1 MAAGRPME
9 DRQPDCPRL
18 RPALQRRSLV
28 RRCVGQAVLPPL
40 VGIFGVAALG
50 SVNAQESAGRAGWSI
65 VPDIGIRETLTDNLH
80 LASSDRR
87 AELITEVSPRLRLSS
102 NTGLVRGFLDYS
114 LTGIVYARESSSN
127 AVQQALRATGSV
139 EAIEKWV
146 YIDASASIS
155 QQNISALGTQTVGS
169 SLPNDNRTE
178 VASVR
183 LSPYVRGRLGGFAEY
198 EARVSF
204 EATNSKQS
212 NADSRS
218 TVASLHIGSDAASFA
233 RLGWAADYSHLAT
246 DFSAS
251 GAGGNTID
259 RLTASLT
266 LAATP
271 ELRLTA
277 RAGRESN
284 DYSAPNNGSSATW
297 GWSAT
302 WAPSERTTLDVS
314 QDRRFF
320 GKSHSVRFEHR
331 MPRSVWTFSDTQDI
345 STNASGAG
353 AAGQRTVFDLLFA
366 QFASIA
372 PDPVLRTALVDA
384 YLLNNGLTRATLAS
398 GGILTAGPSVQRNQ
412 RLSLAVLGVRT
423 TLLVSAFHTD
433 THALDVASTVSGD
446 LANGNAVR
454 QNGQS
459 VNLSHRLTPLSAI
472 SADFT
477 RTHVTTAAGGQR
489 TDLRS
494 LTATW
499 STRFGARLD
508 GSLSLRRAVFDAAT
522 NPYSENALIANL
534 RVQF

>member
-1 MAAGRPME
+1 ME
-9 DRQPDCPRL
+9 DRRPDGPRR
-18 RPALQRRSLV
+18 RPALHCRSLV

-50 SVNAQESAGRAGWSI
+50 SVSAQESAGRAGWSI

-80 LASSDRR
+80 LTSTDRR
-87 AELITEVSPRLRLSS
+87 AELITELSPRIRLSS

-114 LTGIVYARESSSN
+114 LTGLVYARESSAST
-127 AVQQALRATGSV
+127 VQQSLRAAGSV
-139 EAIEKWV
+139 EAIEKWA

-155 QQNISALGTQTVGS
+155 QQSISALGTQTADS

-183 LSPYVRGRLGGFAEY
+183 LAPYVRGRLGGFAEY

-204 EATNSKQS
+204 EATNSKHS
-212 NADSRS
+212 DADSRS
-218 TVASLHIGSDAASFA
+218 TVASLHLGSNAASFA
-233 RLGWAADYSHLAT
+233 RLGWAADFSHQAV
-246 DFSAS
+246 DFGSNA
-251 GAGGNTID
+251 AGSNVVD
-259 RLTASLT
+259 RLTGSLT
-266 LAATP
+266 FAVTP
-271 ELRLTA
+271 ELRLAA

-284 DYSAPNNGSSATW
+284 DYASSNNGSSTTW
-297 GWSAT
+297 GWSAA
-302 WAPSERTTLDVS
+302 WAPSERTHLDVS

-320 GKSHSVRFEHR
+320 GRSHSVRFEHR

-345 STNASGAG
+345 STNAAGAG

-372 PDPVLRTALVDA
+372 PDPVLRAALVDTF
-384 YLLNNGLTRATLAS
+384 LLNNGLSRATLAS
-398 GGILTAGPSVQRNQ
+398 GGILTTGTSVQRDQ
-412 RLSLAVLGVRT
+412 RLSFAVLGVRT
-423 TLLVSAFHTD
+423 TLLLSASRND
-433 THALDVASTVSGD
+433 TRALDAASTVSGD

-477 RTHVTTAAGGQR
+477 RTHVTTAAGGR
-489 TDLRS
+489 SNDLRS

>member
-1 MAAGRPME
+1 M
-9 DRQPDCPRL
+9 
-18 RPALQRRSLV
+18 
-28 RRCVGQAVLPPL
+28 PPL
-40 VGIFGVAALG
+40 VGIFGLAALG
-50 SVNAQESAGRAGWSI
+50 SVNAQETAGRSGWSI
-65 VPDIGIRETLTDNLH
+65 VPDIGIRETLTDNLR
-80 LASSDRR
+80 LASTDRR
-87 AELITEVSPRLRLSS
+87 AESITEVSPRLRLSS
-102 NTGLVRGFLDYS
+102 NTGMVQGSLDYS
-114 LTGIVYARESSSN
+114 LTGLVYARESSFN

-139 EAIEKWV
+139 EAIEKRA

-183 LSPYVRGRLGGFAEY
+183 LSPYLRGRLGGFAEY
-198 EARVSF
+198 EARLSF
-204 EATNSKQS
+204 EATNSKHS

-218 TVASLHIGSDAASFA
+218 TAASLHLGSDAAAFA
-233 RLGWAADYSHLAT
+233 RLGWAADYSHQAV
-246 DFSAS
+246 DFRAN
-251 GAGGNTID
+251 GAGSNTID
-259 RLTASLT
+259 RLTGSLT

-284 DYSAPNNGSSATW
+284 DYAAPNNGSSATW
-297 GWSAT
+297 GWSAK
-302 WAPSERTTLDVS
+302 WAPSERTSLDVS

-331 MPRSVWTFSDTQDI
+331 MPRSIWTFSDTQDI
-345 STNASGAG
+345 SINASGTG

-366 QFASIA
+366 QYASTA

-384 YLLNNGLTRATLAS
+384 LLLNSGQTRATLAS
-398 GGILTAGPSVQRNQ
+398 GGFLTAGASVQRDQ
-412 RLSLAVLGVRT
+412 RLSFAVLGVRT
-423 TLLVSAFHTD
+423 TLLLSAFRTN
-433 THALDVASTVSGD
+433 TRALDVAGTVSGD

-454 QNGQS
+454 QDGQS
-459 VNLSHRLTPLSAI
+459 VNLSHRLTPMSAI

-477 RTHVTTAAGGQR
+477 RTHVTTSAGGQD

>member
-1 MAAGRPME
+1 M
-9 DRQPDCPRL
+9 
-18 RPALQRRSLV
+18 V
-28 RRCVGQAVLPPL
+28 WRCVGQAVLPPL
-40 VGIFGVAALG
+40 VGILGVAAFG
-50 SVNAQESAGRAGWSI
+50 SVNAQESAARAGWSI

-80 LASSDRR
+80 LSNTDRR
-87 AELITEVSPRLRLSS
+87 TELITELSPRLRLSS
-102 NTGLVRGFLDYS
+102 NTGRVRGYIDYS
-114 LTGIVYARESSSN
+114 LTGLVYARESSSST
-127 AVQQALRATGSV
+127 VQQSLRATGNV
-139 EAIEKWV
+139 EAIEKWA

-155 QQNISALGTQTVGS
+155 QQNISALGTRTTDS

-198 EARVSF
+198 EARVSY
-204 EATNSKQS
+204 EATNSKHS

-218 TVASLHIGSDAASFA
+218 TGASLHLGSGAASFA
-233 RLGWAADYSHLAT
+233 RLGWAVDYSHQAV
-246 DFSAS
+246 DF
-251 GAGGNTID
+251 GANAAGSNVID
-259 RLTASLT
+259 RLVGSLR

-284 DYSAPNNGSSATW
+284 DYAAPNNGSALTW
-297 GWSAT
+297 GWSAA
-302 WAPSERTTLDVS
+302 WRPSERTTLDLAL
-314 QDRRFF
+314 DRRFF
-320 GKSHSVRFEHR
+320 GRSHSVRFEHR
-331 MPRSVWTFSDTQDI
+331 MPRSVWTFSDAQDI
-345 STNASGAG
+345 STNASATG
-353 AAGQRTVFDLLFA
+353 AAGPRTVFDLLFI

-372 PDPVLRTALVDA
+372 PDPMLRTALVDA
-384 YLLNNGLTRATLAS
+384 YLLNNGQTRTTLAN
-398 GGILTAGPSVQRNQ
+398 GGILTSGASVQRDQ
-412 RLSLAVLGVRT
+412 RLSCAVLGVRT
-423 TLLVSAFHTD
+423 TLLLSAFQTN
-433 THALDVASTVSGD
+433 TQGLDGAGPVRGD
-446 LANGNAVR
+446 LANGNSVR

-459 VNLSHRLTPLSAI
+459 VNISHRLTPISAI

-477 RTHVTTAAGGQR
+477 RTHVISAAGGQG

-508 GSLSLRRAVFDAAT
+508 GSLSLRRAVFEAAV